1 MAAVPAWIGAVLHGI
16 GAPLT
21 PGNVRFMDAWGRA
34 EGGGGYGGTGEGAYN
49 WLNTRR
55 GAGNNWSQPDFATG
69 VKNTIGALQD
79 GYYNNI
85 VSALKSGRATP
96 VQMATMVAQS
106 PWGTHD
112 GVLRVLGAGNTSPPK
127 AVQGFSGKTA
137 GQSLGVAPN
146 HSAAS
151 SSATVAPFTP
161 SAAVM
166 ASLFQGFQNTLSG
179 HPDMS
184 GLLAL
189 ASARSQYQAGLSA
202 SASRVAGAPSGA
214 SPGGLPS
221 AGAGVPSGG
230 AMSYA
235 GYVNPIPKGS
245 VFERLDQGVDYRTP
259 VGSNIP
265 VIGNAQVVRVSND
278 AGGFGKAIYYKLL
291 DGPQKGKYVYVGHAT
306 PMARA
311 GQYLRA
317 GQTVAQSRQVPFGN
331 AAGTPG
337 HIETGWASGPYGPAS
352 PLTESANP
360 YSTGFYNFI
369 RGL

>member
-1 MAAVPAWIGAVLHGI
+1 MAQIVLRRRPALQAPAWITAVLHGI
-16 GAPLT
+16 GAPVT
-21 PGNVRFMDAWGRA
+21 PNNIQFMDAWGRA
-34 EGGGGYGGTGEGAYN
+34 EGGGGYSGTGEGAYN

-55 GAGNNWSQPDFATG
+55 GAGGNWSQPDFATG
-69 VKNTIGALQD
+69 VRNTIGALTN

-112 GVLRVLGAGNTSPPK
+112 GVLRVLGAGNLSTPRG
-127 AVQGFSGKTA
+127 VQGFSGKTS

-146 HSAAS
+146 KAAGS

-161 SAAVM
+161 SAAVL
-166 ASLFQGFQNTLSG
+166 SQLFQGFRNTLSG
-179 HPDMS
+179 HPDMG

-189 ASARSQYQAGLSA
+189 AGARAQYQAGLSA
-202 SASRVAGAPSGA
+202 S
-214 SPGGLPS
+214 PGGLPS
-221 AGAGVPSGG
+221 ANSDVPSGG
-230 AMSYA
+230 AMKYA
-235 GYVNPIPKGS
+235 GYVDPIPKGS

-291 DGPQKGKYVYVGHAT
+291 DGPKAGKYVYVGHAD

-317 GQTVAQSRQVPFGN
+317 GQTVARSRQVPFGN

-337 HIETGWASGPYGPAS
+337 HIEMGWASGPYGPAS
-352 PLTESANP
+352 PLTESANQF
-360 YSTGFYNFI
+360 STDFFNFT